1 MAEVITLGEAMV
13 RLSPPHFQRIEQAR
27 SFDVEIGGAEL
38 NTAVGLARLGHTVA
52 WVSALPVNPLGRL
65 IAQRVREAGVEDRW
79 IRFTEEGRCGLYF
92 LEFGAAPRASALFY
106 DRKDSA
112 FSRLTPGQFEWER
125 IFAGARWFH
134 VSGISAAVSDGTAA
148 VVAEA
153 LQAARQAQVQI
164 SFDLNY
170 RAKLWDRDKA
180 AHVLGSLIP
189 LSDVLLAS
197 EADAEFLFGIRGE
210 SFAEIA
216 SALRQRFGVTTVIA
230 SRREA
235 DLVWRQRLMVLGAD
249 EQRVEQSHW
258 CEVEI
263 VDRLGAGDA
272 MAAGVIHGLLSG
284 SLQKAV
290 HYGAAMAALKH
301 TIVGD
306 LPWIDPEDVEAVLRG
321 DSVRVRR

>member
-52 WVSALPVNPLGRL
+52 WVSVLPANPLGRL
-65 IAQRVREAGVEDRW
+65 IARRVREAGVEDRW

-92 LEFGAAPRASALFY
+92 LEFGAAPRASALLY

-112 FSRLTPGQFEWER
+112 FSRLKPGQLEWER
-125 IFAGARWFH
+125 ILAGARWFH
-134 VSGISAAVSDGTAA
+134 VSGITAALSEGTAA

-153 LQAARQAQVQI
+153 MQAARRSQVQV
-164 SFDLNY
+164 SLDLNY
-170 RAKLWDRDKA
+170 RAKLWDRDTA
-180 AHVLGSLIP
+180 ARVLGSLIP
-189 LSDVLLAS
+189 FCHVLFTS

-210 SFAEIA
+210 SFAEVA
-216 SALRQRFGVTTVIA
+216 TGLRQRFGVAMVVG

-235 DLVWRQRLMVLGAD
+235 ELVWRQRLAVLGAD
-249 EQRVEQSHW
+249 EHQVEESNW
-258 CEVEI
+258 YEVEI

-272 MAAGVIHGLLSG
+272 MAAGVIHGLLAG
-284 SLQKAV
+284 SLQQAV
-290 HYGAAMAALKH
+290 RYGAAMAALKH

-306 LPWIDPEDVEAVLRG
+306 LPWIDRDDVEAVLRG
-321 DSVRVRR
+321 DSVRIRR